1 MKIRKIHIM
10 GASGVGT
17 STLGQELSKVL
28 PHVHLDSDDY
38 FWEHK
43 YTKQSEISARLARL
57 TRDLTHKEPWILSG
71 AVCGW
76 GDELRP
82 LFDMVIFLWL
92 PQEIRLDRLR
102 VREYERYGDDILPG
116 RSKYEAYQTFMEWAA
131 LYDTAGV
138 EVRSKVL
145 HEEWMSALKCPIVRI
160 EGDLSV
166 RERVEVVLNYIKS
179 SESGGNHDD

>member
-17 STLGQELSKVL
+17 STLGQELSKML
-28 PHVHLDSDDY
+28 PHVQLDSDDY

-43 YTKQSEISARLARL
+43 YTTQSKVSDRLARL

-145 HEEWMSALKCPIVRI
+145 HEEWMSALECPIVRI
-160 EGDLSV
+160 EGDLTV
-166 RERVEVVLNYIKS
+166 RERVEVVLHYIELN
-179 SESGGNHDD
+179 ESGGNHDD